1 MGNTSSN
8 IHTVSSLKTWI
19 NCSILKHNDS
29 LKQKV
34 FYERMLSKYPV
45 YWIQPT
51 KLNLLTYAPS
61 VTASFLTHPSGCLS
75 VCMHSVAQ
83 LCWVFCTHVVQWVW
97 WVFFCRSG
105 YWSQKG
111 QWLCLSSHLTQRT
124 GNYCFLKCS
133 PILSWQ
139 FDLWVSHGIRWINF
153 AEVSGIQDMICFLKK
168 QIMSFLKK
176 A

>member
-61 VTASFLTHPSGCLS
+61 ITASFLTHPSGCLS

-83 LCWVFCTHVVQWVW
+83 LCWVFCTYVVQWVW
-97 WVFFCRSG
+97 WVFFFVGLVIGHRKDSVSV
-105 YWSQKG
+105 YLPTLLKG
-111 QWLCLSSHLTQRT
+111 LETTVFLNVVPFFHDNLIYGSVMVYAELILLKSVAFRT
-124 GNYCFLKCS
+124 
-133 PILSWQ
+133 W
-139 FDLWVSHGIRWINF
+139 F
-153 AEVSGIQDMICFLKK
+153 AF
-168 QIMSFLKK
+168 
-176 A
+176 